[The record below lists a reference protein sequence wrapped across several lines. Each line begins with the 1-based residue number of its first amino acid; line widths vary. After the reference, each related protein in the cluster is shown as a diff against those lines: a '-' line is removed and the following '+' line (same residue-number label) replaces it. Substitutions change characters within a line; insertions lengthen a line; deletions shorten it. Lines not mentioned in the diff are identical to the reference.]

1 MRVYSDTVFQRSLLP
16 IVKVRPYIMPP
27 TMSVQVTQDS
37 KIFSP
42 CSGYNGRGEAN
53 EVKLQSRCRQKQQ
66 YNQVGPRVIQ
76 PTYDLQGSRLEVLG
90 WVFTGCFAETL
101 ITAMRHCAIERLVIS
116 TI

>member
-16 IVKVRPYIMPP
+16 NVEVGPYIMPP
-27 TMSVQVTQDS
+27 PTSVQVTQDS

-53 EVKLQSRCRQKQQ
+53 EVKLQGRWRQKQQ
-66 YNQVGPRVIQ
+66 YNQVSPRVIQ
-76 PTYDLQGSRLEVLG
+76 TTCDLQGSRLELLG

-101 ITAMRHCAIERLVIS
+101 ITATRHCAIERLIIS
-116 TI
+116 II